1 MLHERT
7 GDCQTLAL
15 AARKVRTALR
25 HRGIEPLRLVE
36 YKGALGNLKRVK
48 HVALGRAFVTKA
60 KVARHRAREQ
70 PRLLRHIGNAPAD
83 FVLRKLAQ
91 VHTIQANGALGG
103 IVEAQQKLC
112 HRRFARACR
121 ANDRSRLTAT
131 AGKAQVAQGVLV
143 GIVKA
148 KRHVVEHGHRIGFV
162 LGLARP
168 VIQRA
173 LAIDDARLNLQHL
186 LRTVQARGSTRKRQ
200 HHHLRHHHKEQDQ
213 NCILQHRR
221 DTRNLHGVGAYAV
234 AAHPQHR
241 HLGDVHQKEA

>member
-1 MLHERT
+1 M
-7 GDCQTLAL
+7 
-15 AARKVRTALR
+15 
-25 HRGIEPLRLVE
+25 
-36 YKGALGNLKRVK
+36 K
-48 HVALGRAFVTKA
+48 HVRLGRVLVAKA
-60 KVARHRAREQ
+60 QIACHGAREQ
-70 PRLLRHIGNAPAD
+70 PRLLRHIGGVPANLT
-83 FVLRKLAQ
+83 LRKLAQ

-121 ANDRSRLTAT
+121 ANDCSRLTAT

-200 HHHLRHHHKEQDQ
+200 HHHLGHHHKEQDQ

>member
-1 MLHERT
+1 M
-7 GDCQTLAL
+7 
-15 AARKVRTALR
+15 
-25 HRGIEPLRLVE
+25 
-36 YKGALGNLKRVK
+36 
-48 HVALGRAFVTKA
+48 
-60 KVARHRAREQ
+60 
-70 PRLLRHIGNAPAD
+70 
-83 FVLRKLAQ
+83 RKLAQ

-121 ANDRSRLTAT
+121 ANDCGRLTAT
-131 AGKAQVAQGVLV
+131 TGKAQVAQGVLV

-148 KRHVVEHGHRIGFV
+148 KRHMIEHGNSIRIV
-162 LGLARP
+162 LGGRRP
-168 VIQRA
+168 VTQRA

-200 HHHLRHHHKEQDQ
+200 HHHLRHHHKEQNQD
-213 NCILQHRR
+213 CVLKHRR